1 MYNVS
6 VENICLFTHKSGIWI
21 TGTHSSGGI
30 WSSTKKTDQ
39 AEEICHAI
47 PAFHRKLYVAIE
59 KQNPVDAKL
68 LMTDHIVK
76 FNDEVL
82 LSQEG

>member
-1 MYNVS
+1 MSFYTQERDLDNRDAFFRRDM
-6 VENICLFTHKSGIWI
+6 EFHQKN
-21 TGTHSSGGI
+21 
-30 WSSTKKTDQ
+30 DQ

-76 FNDEVL
+76 FNDEFL